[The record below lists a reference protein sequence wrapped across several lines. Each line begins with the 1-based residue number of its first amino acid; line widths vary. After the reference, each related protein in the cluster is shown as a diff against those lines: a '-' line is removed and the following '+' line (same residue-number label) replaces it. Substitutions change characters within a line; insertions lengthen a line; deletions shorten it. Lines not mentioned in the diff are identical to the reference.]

1 MRIFSL
7 IHLSAAMIAFGIY
20 FYYIEP
26 LLNENMWLKIFI
38 FVLVLL
44 TLNYFSKRLE
54 GCFKFLDKR
63 IDNQLSVWIV
73 FFIIFIPLFIGILN

>member
-7 IHLSAAMIAFGIY
+7 IQLSAAMIVFGIY
-20 FYYIEP
+20 FYFIEP
-26 LLNENMWLKIFI
+26 LLNENMWLKLFI

-44 TLNYFSKRLE
+44 TLNYFSKMLE
-54 GCFKFLDKR
+54 GRFKFLDKR

>member
-7 IHLSAAMIAFGIY
+7 IQLSAAMIAFGIY
-20 FYYIEP
+20 FYFIEP
-26 LLNENMWLKIFI
+26 LLNDKMWLKLFI

-54 GCFKFLDKR
+54 GRFKFLDKR